1 MKRII
6 SYLVC
11 VCPVAALIPFSLES
25 RVAAKEK
32 NDTDKRDGI
41 IAYANFGEDT
51 ETKGMKVW
59 IGGST
64 KLEPNIGNGG
74 GEA

>member
-6 SYLVC
+6 SYLAC
-11 VCPVAALIPFSLES
+11 VCLVAALIPFSLES

-41 IAYANFGEDT
+41 IAAGIPGGTAQRTWNVFRSAGW
-51 ETKGMKVW
+51 K
-59 IGGST
+59 IGC
-64 KLEPNIGNGG
+64 EPQTSENQ
-74 GEA
+74 